1 MNNLSESI
9 AAARATLDE
18 KYRAREVALAHGRAL
33 TRTCANA
40 IRSMHRGELAEART
54 AVEGARAE
62 AARVVEALAAHPDL
76 YFAGYVQDA
85 HKELAEAG
93 VLLALLE
100 KTDLPTPTSLGIE
113 TAAYLN
119 GLAEAASEGR
129 RHALDCLRRGET
141 ERAETMLGM
150 MDDILSALTTLDYPD
165 AVTSGLRRT
174 CDALRAVVERTRGD
188 VTMAVLQN
196 RLFAVVGSKPLP
208 STGEGEEPSP
218 PAPLPQ
224 TVEG

>member
-1 MNNLSESI
+1 M
-9 AAARATLDE
+9 ARTTLDE

-40 IRSMHRGELAEART
+40 IRSLHRGEFEEARAALDGARGEARQVAEALKT
-54 AVEGARAE
+54 
-62 AARVVEALAAHPDL
+62 HPDL
-76 YFAGYVQDA
+76 FFAGYVQDA
-85 HKELAEAG
+85 HKELAEAET
-93 VLLALLE
+93 LFALIRGE
-100 KTDLPTPTSLGIE
+100 SALPTPQALGIE

-141 ERAETMLGM
+141 EHAERMLAA
-150 MDDILSALTTLDYPD
+150 MDDILSALTTIDYPD

-188 VTMAVLQN
+188 VTMAVLQE
-196 RLFAVVGSKPLP
+196 RLLRR
-208 STGEGEEPSP
+208 
-218 PAPLPQ
+218 APTESAP
-224 TVEG
+224 

>member
-1 MNNLSESI
+1 MDNLQELV
-9 AAARATLDE
+9 AATRATLDE
-18 KYRAREVALAHGRAL
+18 KYRAREAALAHGRAL

-40 IRSMHRGELAEART
+40 IRAMHRGEMAEARA

-62 AARVVEALAAHPDL
+62 AGRVAEALAAHPDL

-85 HKELAEAG
+85 HKELAEAA

-100 KTDLPTPTSLGIE
+100 GISLPAPEALGIE
-113 TAAYLN
+113 AAAYLN

-141 ERAETMLGM
+141 ARAEMMLGR

-165 AVTSGLRRT
+165 AVTGGLRRT

-188 VTMAVLQN
+188 VTMAVLQS
-196 RLFAVVGSKPLP
+196 RLLGAVGGGAAAIAPP
-208 STGEGEEPSP
+208 PPAEGE
-218 PAPLPQ
+218 
-224 TVEG
+224 